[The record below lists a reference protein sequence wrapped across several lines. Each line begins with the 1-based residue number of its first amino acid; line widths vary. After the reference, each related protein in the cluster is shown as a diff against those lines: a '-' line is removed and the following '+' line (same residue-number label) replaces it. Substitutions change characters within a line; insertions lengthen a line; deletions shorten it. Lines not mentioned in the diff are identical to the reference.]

1 MLDPMSA
8 SVGCKSQALHDL
20 FEIKSEGLEDYN
32 VLTTCF
38 IFDISAG
45 QQTPPKSVPPSQEIG
60 SLMKKSLK
68 MNSE

>member
-1 MLDPMSA
+1 MLYPMSV

-20 FEIKSEGLEDYN
+20 FEIKSERQEDYN

-45 QQTPPKSVPPSQEIG
+45 QQTPRKSGPPIQEIG
-60 SLMKKSLK
+60 SLVKKSLK